1 MSVSSGS
8 YSNGSGIEARIVR
21 LEVEISDIEKRLEK
35 LEESLEEVRQKV
47 VLLRGE
53 VDNLIHLVH
62 DIRDDVRFMKKQV
75 ISNGRKYTL
84 YVMIVALS
92 FIAAV
97 LGLHW
102 VPPH

>member
-1 MSVSSGS
+1 MSESREF
-8 YSNGSGIEARIVR
+8 YSQLQEMSERIAR
-21 LEVEISDIEKRLEK
+21 LEVEVEEIRRDIDEIKE
-35 LEESLEEVRQKV
+35 
-47 VLLRGE
+47 
-53 VDNLIHLVH
+53 
-62 DIRDDVRFMKKQV
+62 DIKFMRKAV
-75 ISNGRKYTL
+75 INNGRKYTL